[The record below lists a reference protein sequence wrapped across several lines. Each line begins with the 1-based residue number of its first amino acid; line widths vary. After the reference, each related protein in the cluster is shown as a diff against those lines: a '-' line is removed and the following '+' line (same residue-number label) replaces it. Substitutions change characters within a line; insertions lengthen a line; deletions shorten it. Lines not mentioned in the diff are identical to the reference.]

1 MDFDADAWAMQQLQ
15 RMGYTPRERLAFIRK
30 WQRYAEDNDF
40 LTDRGLPQ
48 SGEVASLFDNH
59 YRAHPSA
66 LTRLKKLELLVRRA
80 AGQAQVNRN
89 LRGRCGWQRP

>member
-15 RMGYTPRERLAFIRK
+15 QMGYTPRERLAFIRK

-66 LTRLKKLELLVRRA
+66 LTRLKKLESL
-80 AGQAQVNRN
+80 AGGPQIKPR
-89 LRGRCGWQRP
+89 